1 MTYITGSPAT
11 LESGSLLF
19 MVSASTLRAPMA
31 PHEKLYVDK
40 NYMGMS
46 ETVNCLTNHTSI
58 LQPQV
63 ENGTTK
69 SLTVDSSIISL
80 YIYHLVSIRK

>member
-1 MTYITGSPAT
+1 MTYIIGSPAT